1 MGHSPLGHF
10 GKFAKAIFYFLKADK
25 ENTKVIIHGNAVNE
39 KDALFTD
46 KEKLI
51 IIPKLLQYNKALR
64 HVWLFLSPTNQYLR
78 HSQLWFFLTIWEQ
91 LCWLDN
97 MYQPSPTYCHI
108 SLMKNFKHLALFF
121 FFQSRKSV
129 SWNVKRFWDIFF
141 CFFYFQVQ

>member
-1 MGHSPLGHF
+1 MGHSHLGHF

-64 HVWLFLSPTNQYLR
+64 HV
-78 HSQLWFFLTIWEQ
+78 
-91 LCWLDN
+91 
-97 MYQPSPTYCHI
+97 
-108 SLMKNFKHLALFF
+108 
-121 FFQSRKSV
+121 
-129 SWNVKRFWDIFF
+129 
-141 CFFYFQVQ
+141 